1 MTVADR
7 SVLGKTQI
15 FGTAPLSRAFN
26 VVILADGFTASQQND
41 FNQACDSFVTTFLKT
56 SPFDVV
62 KSAINIFRI
71 NVASIES
78 GADDP
83 KQSGGNGSTART
95 YFDSRF
101 GENNIRRL
109 LVCNVSTA
117 LQVAAKQ
124 VPEFTV
130 VLVIINSSVFGG
142 SGGQVATF
150 SLAEGAS
157 EIAIHETGHTA
168 FGLGDEYAYY
178 DPNNDGNKRDRH
190 PPVEPTQP
198 NVTINTNRSTLKW
211 KSLVLAA
218 TPLPTMQ
225 NPDCSKVDK
234 RPSQATPKTVGLFEG
249 ADYFHCNAYR
259 PEYDCKMRTL
269 GMPFCN
275 VCRQVILTRIGRV

>member
-1 MTVADR
+1 MTMADG
-7 SVLGKTQI
+7 SVLGRTQI
-15 FGTAPLSRAFN
+15 FGTAPINRAFN
-26 VVILADGFTASQQND
+26 VVILADGFTASQQNAFD
-41 FNQACDSFVTTFLKT
+41 RACTAFVAAFFKT
-56 SPFDVV
+56 APFDAA
-62 KSAINIFRI
+62 KRAINIFRI
-71 NVASIES
+71 NVASTDS

-83 KQSGGNGSTART
+83 KQAGGTGATART
-95 YFDSRF
+95 YFDARF

-109 LVCNVSTA
+109 LVCNNSTA

-130 VLVIINSSVFGG
+130 VLVTVNSRVYGG
-142 SGGQVATF
+142 SGGPVATF
-150 SLAEGAS
+150 SLADGAS
-157 EIAIHETGHTA
+157 EIALHETGHTA

-190 PPVEPTQP
+190 PPIEPAQP

-211 KSLVLAA
+211 KNLVLAA
-218 TPLPTMQ
+218 TPLPTMK
-225 NPDCSKVDK
+225 NPDCSKVDN
-234 RPSQATPKTVGLFEG
+234 RPSQAPPGTVGLFEG

-275 VCRQVILTRIGRV
+275 VCRQVILNRLGKV